1 MISKE
6 GIYMN
11 FFIELIKSMIF
22 LTFPILTYLYFESLF
37 TKKDLSIFLKI
48 SVISSIILYGI
59 FTSHSYL
66 TIFINLPLIVCIMKK
81 YKKTYVLANIFI
93 LLFLT
98 LKMNISIYFLL
109 IEYIILFLALLKSK
123 QKINTFII
131 ITSYFYSFFT
141 YYYYVPKLWS
151 IESLFILCIVILNYL
166 LAISIK
172 YMIISSK
179 NKYIELEDTYRSY
192 LFKFI
197 HEVKNPIAVCKG
209 YLEMLSKKET
219 IEKKGVKNYIN
230 IINKEIDE
238 SLNLMDDYLVFG
250 RFAVN
255 LDYMDLNLLLE
266 DVYHSFKNLSES
278 KDIKIDFD
286 YDEEEVIILG
296 DYNKLKQV
304 LINIIKNSIEAKKD
318 DNPLNIKI
326 KLFKVENEIKIE
338 VIDDGV
344 GIKDVKQI
352 GKEFYTTKING
363 TGLGVNFS
371 KTIISMHK
379 GKIKYSSTLGKGT
392 KVLITLPLTE
402 V

>member
-1 MISKE
+1 MNKIGIICEYNPFHNGHDHHIKKIKE
-6 GIYMN
+6 MFPDSSITLVMSGN
-11 FFIELIKSMIF
+11 FTQRGL
-22 LTFPILTYLYFESLF
+22 
-37 TKKDLSIFLKI
+37 LSILEKNQKADIAIKHNIDLVVELPF
-48 SVISSIILYGI
+48 I
-59 FTSHSYL
+59 FATQSAD
-66 TIFINLPLIVCIMKK
+66 IF
-81 YKKTYVLANIFI
+81 AN
-93 LLFLT
+93 
-98 LKMNISIYFLL
+98 
-109 IEYIILFLALLKSK
+109 A
-123 QKINTFII
+123 
-131 ITSYFYSFFT
+131 
-141 YYYYVPKLWS
+141 
-151 IESLFILCIVILNYL
+151 
-166 LAISIK
+166 AISILK
-172 YMIISSK
+172 RMK
-179 NKYIELEDTYRSY
+179 
-192 LFKFI
+192 
-197 HEVKNPIAVCKG
+197 V
-209 YLEMLSKKET
+209 
-219 IEKKGVKNYIN
+219 
-230 IINKEIDE
+230 
-238 SLNLMDDYLVFG
+238 DYLVFG

>member
-1 MISKE
+1 
-6 GIYMN
+6 
-11 FFIELIKSMIF
+11 
-22 LTFPILTYLYFESLF
+22 
-37 TKKDLSIFLKI
+37 
-48 SVISSIILYGI
+48 
-59 FTSHSYL
+59 
-66 TIFINLPLIVCIMKK
+66 
-81 YKKTYVLANIFI
+81 
-93 LLFLT
+93 
-98 LKMNISIYFLL
+98 
-109 IEYIILFLALLKSK
+109 
-123 QKINTFII
+123 
-131 ITSYFYSFFT
+131 
-141 YYYYVPKLWS
+141 
-151 IESLFILCIVILNYL
+151 
-166 LAISIK
+166 
-172 YMIISSK
+172 MIISSK

-219 IEKKGVKNYIN
+219 IEKKDVKNYIN